1 MEEQIQETQPVQPT
15 EALARAQVVALR
27 PETVQLTTL
36 AKGLVIDSEESY
48 AQGGEYLVA
57 LKGMRKKADASFDKI
72 IQGAH
77 ALWKIA
83 LGSKAEVDDPL
94 ADAERVIKGNM
105 SSFRSRQQEEQR
117 RAEAERQR
125 KLREEEEAER
135 LRRAVE
141 ASEGGLEE
149 LGDAILEQPVALPS
163 YVQPPAPPPVKT
175 AGVSEVEVWKFE
187 IIDAS
192 KIDRKFLVPDESAIR
207 RVVQA
212 MKEDAA
218 AIVGGIRIIR
228 DVQIRGRAA
237 K

>member
-1 MEEQIQETQPVQPT
+1 MEEQIQEAEQPQPT
-15 EALARAQVVALR
+15 EALARAQVKALR
-27 PETVQLTTL
+27 PETVELTTL
-36 AKGLVIDSEESY
+36 AKELVITDEASY
-48 AQGGEYLVA
+48 SKAGEYLVA

-94 ADAERVIKGNM
+94 AEAEKLLKSGM
-105 SSFRSRQQEEQR
+105 STFRQKQQEEQR
-117 RAEAERQR
+117 RLEAERQR
-125 KLREEEEAER
+125 KLRDEEEAER

-163 YVQPPAPPPVKT
+163 YVQAPAPAPVKT
-175 AGVSEVEVWKFE
+175 AGVSEVEVWRFE
-187 IIDAS
+187 IIDPS

-207 RVVQA
+207 KVVQA